1 MERGIVMTDEL
12 KDILGRYDQLG
23 ALILEQKLDEFG
35 DQVGT
40 VPEGSDASS
49 FEEYIQD
56 VAREE
61 TEKATLA
68 LETEPDER
76 LGGKS
81 LREYFDGLSL
91 EDKIEALEYSAVTL
105 DRGVPHSLIASIA
118 AEDRDSVRDYC
129 SSVIGNSAWTE
140 EELNDEDKLFEIE
153 YQKVKACLDVLIEMK
168 EFCFVKAV
176 IDRFMSYPKTTE
188 FVAESI
194 KNYVIGCPEVSVPI
208 LMDLI
213 DSELDTG
220 IEGPAEDLV
229 IMLAEI
235 GMAQPS
241 EDIYQ
246 TLRHAFRAMTNKI
259 YAVICLAEYGDER
272 AVPLMKNYINR
283 HQDSIGR
290 DLFYEMM
297 SAIQKLGGDISDIND
312 PFGDFTRKAQKKQGK
327 DYGPARYNG
336 NK

>member
-1 MERGIVMTDEL
+1 MTDEI
-12 KDILGRYDQLG
+12 KDILKRYDEIG

-35 DQVGT
+35 DRLGQ
-40 VPEGSDASS
+40 VPEGSDAAS

-61 TEKATLA
+61 TEKATKA
-68 LETEPDER
+68 LETEPDDR
-76 LGGKS
+76 LGGRS
-81 LREYFDGLSL
+81 LRDVFDGMTL
-91 EDKIEALEYSAVTL
+91 EEKEEALEYSAVTL
-105 DRGVPHSLIASIA
+105 DRGVPNSLIQSIA
-118 AEDRDSVRDYC
+118 EDDREKVRDYC
-129 SSVIGNSAWTE
+129 SSLIGNSAWTE
-140 EELNDEDKLFEIE
+140 EELDDADKLFEIE

-176 IDRFMSYPKTTE
+176 IDRFTSYPKTKE

-194 KNYVIGCPEVSVPI
+194 KDYVVGSAEVSVPI
-208 LMDLI
+208 LTDLI
-213 DSELDTG
+213 ENELDTG
-220 IEGPAEDLV
+220 LEGPAEDLV

-235 GMAQPS
+235 GMAHPS
-241 EDIYQ
+241 EEIYQ

-259 YAVICLAEYGDER
+259 YAVICLAEYGDDR

-312 PFGDFTRKAQKKQGK
+312 PFGDFTCKSQKSEGK
-327 DYGPARYNG
+327 KYGPAGYNG